1 MFSNVD
7 LQDFAEHKQISAVW
21 VSFWRSKYFGSEGE
35 KHKLFLRFMQLQS
48 ENEKL
53 RKQNETFCFI
63 LAAWA
68 LNASGIVAEGAAAGA
83 PP

>member
-1 MFSNVD
+1 MFSNFD
-7 LQDFAEHKQISAVW
+7 LQDYVEHKQISVDW
-21 VSFWRSKYFGSEGE
+21 VYFWRSKYFGSERQ
-35 KHKLFLRFMQLQS
+35 KHKLFLHFMQLQS

-63 LAAWA
+63 FVAWA
-68 LNASGIVAEGAAAGA
+68 LIASGIVAEGAAAGA